1 MSDDSFNYPIVKNG
15 TQQVRNLLLEF
26 INHNNSEVELAITEM
41 ITAGGKMLRPAMFLL
56 FNEFGNQAKNDDKLI
71 KIAASLE
78 ILHMATLIHDD
89 IVDDSP
95 LRRGVP
101 SIQTNMGK
109 DIAVYAGDLLFTKF
123 FQLINETMN
132 GTEFMQINA
141 NAMEQILTGELVQK
155 ANRFNYH
162 NPVEVYLDTVSGK
175 TAELFRLAC
184 LEGAH
189 FGGASTEVTQLASE
203 IGQNI
208 GIAFQINDDILDYTS
223 DPKTLKKPILE
234 DLSMGVYTLP
244 LLLAIQTDPT
254 KFEVLTDKNHTLTA
268 SDVEVIVFHVKQLGG
283 LDRAVEYARSYTN
296 QAEKL
301 IAQLPAGQPKIVLAK
316 VIKQMLTRKY

>member
-189 FGGASTEVTQLASE
+189 FGGAPTEVTQLASE

-254 KFEVLTDKNHTLTA
+254 KFEVLTDKNHALTA
-268 SDVEVIVFHVKQLGG
+268 SDVEAIVFHVKQLGG

>member
-1 MSDDSFNYPIVKNG
+1 MSDDGFNYPIVKNG
-15 TQQVRNLLLEF
+15 TQQVRDLLLEF

-56 FNEFGNQAKNDDKLI
+56 FNEFGNQAKNNDKLI

-101 SIQTNMGK
+101 SIQTTMGK
-109 DIAVYAGDLLFTKF
+109 DVAVYAGDLLFTKF
-123 FQLINETMN
+123 FQLINDTMN

-155 ANRFNYH
+155 ANRFNYN

-189 FGGASTEVTQLASE
+189 FGGASSEVTQLAAE

-208 GIAFQINDDILDYTS
+208 GIAFQINDDLLDYTS
-223 DPKTLKKPILE
+223 DQKTLKKPILE

-244 LLLAIQTDPT
+244 LLLAIQADPT
-254 KFEVLTDKNHTLTA
+254 KFKVLMDKTHTLTT
-268 SDVEVIVFHVKQLGG
+268 SDVESIVFHVKQLGG
-283 LDRAVEYARSYTN
+283 LDQAVEYARSYTN

-301 IAQLPAGQPKIVLAK
+301 IAKLPTGKPKIILAK